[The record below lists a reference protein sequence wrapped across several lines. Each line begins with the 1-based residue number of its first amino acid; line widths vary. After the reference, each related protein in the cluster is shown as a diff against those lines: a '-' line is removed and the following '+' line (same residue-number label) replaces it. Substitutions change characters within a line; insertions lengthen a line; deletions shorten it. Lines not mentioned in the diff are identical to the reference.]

1 MVDEKD
7 EMREI
12 IADFVTETREIIGA
26 LDNDLIE
33 LENSPDNMD
42 VINKVFRCVHTIKG
56 AAGFLGFTKI
66 VDIVH
71 NAENVLN
78 KCRQGELKMTP
89 TINDA
94 IFKASDAIKSLLDNI
109 HNDEEL
115 AMDINP
121 LIEDLMRCMGS
132 DTAPAILEETKAVD
146 SSGVVASSPAVGD
159 VSKMEG
165 ALLAI
170 EEEAVLESD
179 LLNEL
184 RIERRAQRASDVAP
198 APGGTAGE
206 TVPPTL
212 ERRRV
217 LDESKSMD
225 RRETDK
231 AEQTIR
237 VDVNRLDEVM
247 NLVGELVLGRNRILQ
262 IASDLEQ
269 AYENDPLVQTLS
281 DTVAQINMVTADL
294 QQGVMK
300 TRMQPVKKVF
310 SRFPR
315 MVRDLS
321 KSLGKNIELTLEGE
335 DTELD
340 KSVMEEIGDPL
351 VHLVRNAVDHG
362 IETAE
367 QRLQSGKDEAAKI
380 TLAAFHEGNS
390 IIIEVRDDGKGM
402 DPEKLVQKAIE
413 KGIVLESEVERM
425 SERDKLNLVMS
436 PGFSTAEKTTD
447 ISGRGVGMDVVRN
460 NVLKLNGTITIN
472 TMLGKG
478 TTFSI
483 KLPLTVAIIQALMV
497 KVGAEYFALPLVS
510 VVETVRTSIDSLQYV
525 DQREVIH
532 LRDEV
537 LPLFRLKDVFEIA
550 SEEGDIDDKDW
561 MYVVVIA
568 IAEKKVGIVVE
579 QLLGQEEVVIK
590 SIGKFIQPK
599 GIAGATVLGNGKVT
613 LIVDLGGLMEII
625 EEGGNIF
632 AGTMSARKPGNKNSP
647 AKKGTSKKVLI
658 VDDSNSARMMQKK
671 FLEDKGFSVVEASN
685 GEEGLR
691 VLAGNQEI
699 GLVVTDIMMPKM
711 NGIEMTQ
718 KIRADE
724 KLKSIPVVALSFA
737 TESINREE
745 CYKAGMDDFHTKT
758 DLAGVVKTVRKYIS

>member
-12 IADFVTETREIIGA
+12 VADFVTETREIIEG

-33 LENSPDNMD
+33 LENSPDSMD
-42 VINKVFRCVHTIKG
+42 LINKVFRCVHTIKG

-94 IFKASDAIKSLLDNI
+94 VFKASDAIKTLLGNI
-109 HNDEEL
+109 HENREL
-115 AMDINP
+115 SMDINP
-121 LIEDLMRCMGS
+121 LLEDLRKCMITT
-132 DTAPAILEETKAVD
+132 DAAPAAAVAKKP
-146 SSGVVASSPAVGD
+146 SAEMTGTGRLIV
-159 VSKMEG
+159 
-165 ALLAI
+165 
-170 EEEAVLESD
+170 EEEAVSETD
-179 LLNEL
+179 LLAEL
-184 RIERRAQRASDVAP
+184 GIERRGRRDSEEVPASGSKLP
-198 APGGTAGE
+198 E
-206 TVPPTL
+206 KVPSNL
-212 ERRRV
+212 ERRRSP
-217 LDESKSMD
+217 EEGQNFG

-237 VDVNRLDEVM
+237 VDVTRLDEVM

-262 IASDLEQ
+262 IASELEQ
-269 AYENDPLVQTLS
+269 AHENDPLVQSLS
-281 DTVAQINMVTADL
+281 DTVGQINMVTADL

-300 TRMQPVKKVF
+300 TRMQPVRKVF

-315 MVRDLS
+315 MVRDLA
-321 KSLGKNIELTLEGE
+321 KALGKNIELSLEGE

-362 IETAE
+362 IEMPE
-367 QRLQSGKDEAAKI
+367 QRRQAGKADEAKI

-402 DPEKLVQKAIE
+402 DPEKLVKKAIE
-413 KGIVLESEVERM
+413 KGIVLESEVDRM
-425 SERDKLNLVMS
+425 SERDKLNLVMA

-460 NVLKLNGTITIN
+460 NVLKLNGTISITTEI
-472 TMLGKG
+472 GKG

-497 KVGAEYFALPLVS
+497 KVGIEYFALPLVS
-510 VVETVRTSIDSLQYV
+510 VVETVRTSVDSLQYV

-537 LPLFRLKDVFEIA
+537 LPLFRLKDVFEITTDED
-550 SEEGDIDDKDW
+550 SGRDEDW

-579 QLLGQEEVVIK
+579 ELLGQEEVVIK

-625 EEGGNIF
+625 EEGGNVL
-632 AGTMSARKPGNKNSP
+632 AVGGTPRKSNSS
-647 AKKGTSKKVLI
+647 KSGSKGKAVKKVLL

-685 GEEGLR
+685 GIEGLR
-691 VLAGNQEI
+691 VLSENREI

-711 NGIEMTQ
+711 DGIEMTM

-724 KLKSIPVVALSFA
+724 KLKTIPVVALSFV
-737 TESINREE
+737 TENVKREE